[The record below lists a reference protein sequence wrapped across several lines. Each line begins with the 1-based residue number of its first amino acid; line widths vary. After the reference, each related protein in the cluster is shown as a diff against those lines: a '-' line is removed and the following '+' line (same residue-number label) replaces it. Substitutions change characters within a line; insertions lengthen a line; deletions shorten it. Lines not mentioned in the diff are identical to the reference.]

1 VLLRATH
8 EHKELMNKRL
18 LSIILVVFIDLLGFS
33 LILPLL
39 PYYAE
44 KYGATQFVT
53 GLLVASYA
61 VMQLIGAPLL
71 GRLSDRYGRRPVL
84 LASVFGTFIG
94 FLLLGFADNI
104 GTVLSN
110 AFDPQAANIFV
121 LGILFLS
128 RMVDGLTGGNLS
140 VAQAYISDVTDEQ
153 NRSKGLGMIGAA
165 FGMGFI
171 IGPATGGILSQWG
184 YAVPGFVAAALSFIN
199 LSLIYFWLPES
210 LTEEKRAEMPEKKP
224 AITLS
229 ALTQAL
235 TRPFTGAI
243 LTTRFF
249 YGLAFAIFQTLF
261 ALYALQKF
269 NFQARDTGFI
279 LTYVGVLSVF
289 VQGFLIG
296 RLTKRYREDVLILIG
311 CVMMTVSLIGW
322 ALTPSVF
329 WLLVVLAPTAISG
342 GILNTLLSSTL
353 TKAVQP
359 QEIGGILGL
368 GSAIESATR
377 IFAPIIGGYLLQA
390 FGTWSPGVFGGVMML
405 GITIF
410 IYFTIYNHPIAN
422 EIRAKSIQQ
431 AAPVPNGD

>member
-1 VLLRATH
+1 
-8 EHKELMNKRL
+8 MNKRL
-18 LSIILVVFIDLLGFS
+18 LSIILVVFVDLLGFS

-39 PYYAE
+39 PYYAD

-84 LASVFGTFIG
+84 LASIFGTFLG
-94 FLLLGFADNI
+94 FLLLGFADSI
-104 GTVLSN
+104 GAALAN
-110 AFDPQAANIFV
+110 AFNSQAVNLFV

-140 VAQAYISDVTDEQ
+140 VAQAYISDVTDEKD
-153 NRSKGLGMIGAA
+153 RSKGLGMVGAA

-171 IGPATGGILSQWG
+171 IGPATGGLLSQWG
-184 YAVPGFVAAALSFIN
+184 YSIPGIVAAALSLVN
-199 LSLIYFWLPES
+199 LLLIYFWLPES
-210 LTEEKRAEMPEKKP
+210 LTEEKRVHMPEAKP

-229 ALTQAL
+229 ALTRAL
-235 TRPFTGAI
+235 TRPFTGAL
-243 LTTRFF
+243 LTARFF
-249 YGLAFAIFQTLF
+249 YGLAFSIFQTIF

-279 LTYVGVLSVF
+279 LTYVGLLAVF

-311 CVMMTVSLIGW
+311 SIMMTLSLIGW
-322 ALTPSVF
+322 ALTPSLF

-368 GSAIESATR
+368 GASIESATR
-377 IFAPIIGGYLLQA
+377 IFAPIIGGYLLQDL
-390 FGTWSPGVFGGVMML
+390 GTWSPGVLGAILML
-405 GITIF
+405 GTTVFLFFTIF
-410 IYFTIYNHPIAN
+410 NHPIAT
-422 EIRAKSIQQ
+422 EMRTRSDQYTV
-431 AAPVPNGD
+431 PVPNNGD